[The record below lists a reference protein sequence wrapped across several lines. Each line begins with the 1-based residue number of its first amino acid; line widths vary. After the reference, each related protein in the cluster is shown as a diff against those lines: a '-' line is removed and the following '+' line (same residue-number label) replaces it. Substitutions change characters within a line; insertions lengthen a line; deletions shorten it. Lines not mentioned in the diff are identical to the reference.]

1 MVCTL
6 VPVAYWKLQGGKLRV
21 SEWRKGQSG
30 GIYGDTDRG
39 IVPEQDERPKVSESS
54 LERASG
60 SSAAAADRALHML
73 LLLFIRIAVGHAVIV
88 TVRFGPGTG
97 TGAVVHYAANSLGIH
112 H

>member
-6 VPVAYWKLQGGKLRV
+6 VPVVYWKLRLQGGKLRV

-60 SSAAAADRALHML
+60 SSIGRSGGSGL
-73 LLLFIRIAVGHAVIV
+73 LPCILVCCCYYSFESPSATL
-88 TVRFGPGTG
+88 
-97 TGAVVHYAANSLGIH
+97 SS
-112 H
+112 